1 MQNVDAKRV
10 PTPALEQLVHPANGD
25 NTEHHADPAASGGG
39 QTRADEVAAWT
50 AAMWGR
56 LERHARALDRS
67 EAQHILRLSANH
79 SAGQQRHVRTAVGW

>member
-1 MQNVDAKRV
+1 MTADV
-10 PTPALEQLVHPANGD
+10 EQLRAISQGPRFD
-25 NTEHHADPAASGGG
+25 G

-67 EAQHILRLSANH
+67 EAQHILRLRANH